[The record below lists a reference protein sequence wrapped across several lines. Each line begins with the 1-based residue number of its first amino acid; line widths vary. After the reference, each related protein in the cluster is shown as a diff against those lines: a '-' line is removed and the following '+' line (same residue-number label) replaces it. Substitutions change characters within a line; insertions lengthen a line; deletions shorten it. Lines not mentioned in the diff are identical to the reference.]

1 LLKSSGRA
9 RLQELGKQLEALVQ
23 AASPSVEAAGE
34 AAVSAA
40 AAAAPPGAAASKAG
54 GGAGAGRGPL
64 PGLQDLRGHWSGAF
78 QAYGGGGG
86 ATAVDFNL
94 RGREW
99 QWGAYEL
106 RRARARRAR
115 RPVPPVLAV
124 ANASP
129 RMWNRLRPA
138 ASASRR
144 RSGRSA

>member
-106 RRARARRAR
+106 SQARARLPRA
-115 RPVPPVLAV
+115 
-124 ANASP
+124 
-129 RMWNRLRPA
+129 PA
-138 ASASRR
+138 GPACAGRCKCKSAHVE
-144 RSGRSA
+144 